1 MLDYEKKYVD
11 LTSGLNKCIPD
22 ISDQFPD
29 ASGFE
34 KSVIAMRQKGWTYE
48 EIQKK
53 LGMPSKK
60 SIRQALLKWA
70 PDLIDNSLQK
80 VIKISQ
86 WESELYDILVHTN
99 RTSFE
104 IEDEDWIFEII
115 DHKIHYEEPWG
126 SEGLFHDLN
135 DIMKQQILIS
145 IKNQL
150 NGSE

>member
-11 LTSGLNKCIPD
+11 LTSGLNRCIPD
-22 ISDQFPD
+22 ITDQFPD
-29 ASGFE
+29 ANGFE

-86 WESELYDILVHTN
+86 WEAELYDILRRTN
-99 RTSFE
+99 RTTFEFEGEDWVFE
-104 IEDEDWIFEII
+104 IV
-115 DHKIHYEEPWG
+115 DHKITYEDAWG
-126 SEGLFHDLN
+126 ITGLFHDLN
-135 DIMKQQILIS
+135 DIMKQQILIA
-145 IKNQL
+145 IKEQL
-150 NGSE
+150 